1 MPEVVDW
8 LADDGLD
15 PAVFES
21 GNHTAMW
28 REIARFEA
36 VLLER
41 LQDWAARNVPAD
53 HAAAGVVRAGN
64 RVSRAAL
71 KSADRTP
78 VPAVQEKAVPEQAAA
93 APAERA
99 AGAHADQRSGGA
111 RADRSP
117 LRRCGAGAS
126 GKVGLR
132 PVSRVLYGALA
143 RSLDS
148 RREYE
153 SRRPRPGLWCAS
165 GGR

>member
-53 HAAAGVVRAGN
+53 QAAAGAVRAGN

-71 KSADRTP
+71 KPTDPTL
-78 VPAVQEKAVPEQAAA
+78 VPAVQDKAVPGQVASAPAERAAERAVPTQTRDRVVLTQTDRRSGDAVPEQAA
-93 APAERA
+93 
-99 AGAHADQRSGGA
+99 RSA
-111 RADRSP
+111 
-117 LRRCGAGAS
+117 
-126 GKVGLR
+126 
-132 PVSRVLYGALA
+132 
-143 RSLDS
+143 
-148 RREYE
+148 
-153 SRRPRPGLWCAS
+153 
-165 GGR
+165 